1 MRELI
6 QQCLF
11 DRFGCLGE
19 ARHNPMLEE
28 RRWVEHDMG
37 HQIHLE
43 GKANLSGDVS
53 PCHQGLHGL
62 KTRAP
67 HQRHAWSSSPLPSC
81 CE

>member
-1 MRELI
+1 
-6 QQCLF
+6 
-11 DRFGCLGE
+11 
-19 ARHNPMLEE
+19 
-28 RRWVEHDMG
+28 MG

-67 HQRHAWSSSPLPSC
+67 HQRHAWSSSPLPTC